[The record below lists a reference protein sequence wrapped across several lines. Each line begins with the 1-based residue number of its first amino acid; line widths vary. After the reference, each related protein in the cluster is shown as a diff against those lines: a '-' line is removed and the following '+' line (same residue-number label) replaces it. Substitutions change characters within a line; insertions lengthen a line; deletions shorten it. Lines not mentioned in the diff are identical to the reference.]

1 MTLLL
6 MGATFAL
13 LTVLGI
19 ACRRARLDLEEQV
32 CECLHSPVAAAVGYG
47 GRVELVPAAPVLI
60 GIDGGRRA
68 GRAPTGQG
76 RGHLQVV
83 EAG

>member
-32 CECLHSPVAAAVGYG
+32 CECLQSPVAVGYG
-47 GRVELVPAAPVLI
+47 LRVELMPAAPVLI

-68 GRAPTGQG
+68 DRAPAGDG
-76 RGHLQVV
+76 RRHLQVV